1 MKLKRNIA
9 VVLACV
15 LLASLG
21 AAMIFGGCGK
31 EEVPQ
36 WEGLTTAPHT
46 TANVEASADV
56 VDRGDET
63 FAPATDSPTTAP
75 TTAPAT
81 EPTEPSYDENGY
93 LTWESYMALT
103 GAEQWE
109 YFQSFK
115 TPDGKQDAV
124 AFNNWYNAAKKA
136 YDEAHPKETI
146 TDGNITLD

>member
-63 FAPATDSPTTAP
+63 FAPATGSPTTAP

-81 EPTEPSYDENGY
+81 DPTEPSYDENGY
-93 LTWESYMALT
+93 LTYESYMALT
-103 GAEQWE
+103 GAEQYE
-109 YFQSFK
+109 YFLTFP
-115 TPDGKQDAV
+115 TATD
-124 AFNNWYNAAKKA
+124 FNNWYNAAKKA

>member
-1 MKLKRNIA
+1 MKFKRNIA

-36 WEGLTTAPHT
+36 WEGLTTAPKT

-63 FAPATDSPTTAP
+63 FAPATGSPTTAP
-75 TTAPAT
+75 TTVPT
-81 EPTEPSYDENGY
+81 EPTEPSYGEDGY
-93 LTWESYMALT
+93 MTYESYMALS
-103 GAEQWE
+103 GEKQME
-109 YFQSFK
+109 YFYTFPGVK
-115 TPDGKQDAV
+115 E
-124 AFNNWYNAAKKA
+124 FNDWYNAAKKA

-146 TDGNITLD
+146 GPDGNINLN